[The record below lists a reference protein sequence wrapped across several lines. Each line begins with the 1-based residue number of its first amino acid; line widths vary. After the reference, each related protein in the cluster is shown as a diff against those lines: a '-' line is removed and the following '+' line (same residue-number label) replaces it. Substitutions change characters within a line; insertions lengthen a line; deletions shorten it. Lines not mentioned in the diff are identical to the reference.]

1 VCLEN
6 ESELRP
12 VPQVYY
18 VWSPEGRFAVGLGLY
33 APYGLSLKWPDDAPF
48 RTLAREGE
56 LLYLTIN
63 PVVAWRIHPRLSVA
77 AGPTLNVS
85 EAEFRQGV
93 LSAIDLFK
101 VKGDGFAAG
110 FNAGLLWQ
118 PHERVAVGVQYRFP
132 TTVDYRGEAHYT
144 PAPGTTLSSG
154 NATAEIRFPQY
165 VVAGVSFRP
174 TPKWNFEFDV
184 DWTDW
189 DNVNDVPIRN
199 TPLGDLALAFH
210 WRSSFMYEF
219 GATRELGRGYF
230 LSAGY
235 FFSENSIPDLTFTPL
250 VPDADLHLGSVGFGH
265 RGTRWSWTLA
275 YHFALGHR
283 TVSGGDPRASSDYDI
298 FNQAWTASV
307 RFTF

>member
-1 VCLEN
+1 M
-6 ESELRP
+6 
-12 VPQVYY
+12 
-18 VWSPEGRFAVGLGLY
+18 
-33 APYGLSLKWPDDAPF
+33 
-48 RTLAREGE
+48 
-56 LLYLTIN
+56 
-63 PVVAWRIHPRLSVA
+63 
-77 AGPTLNVS
+77 
-85 EAEFRQGV
+85 
-93 LSAIDLFK
+93 
-101 VKGDGFAAG
+101 
-110 FNAGLLWQ
+110 
-118 PHERVAVGVQYRFP
+118 
-132 TTVDYRGEAHYT
+132 
-144 PAPGTTLSSG
+144 
-154 NATAEIRFPQY
+154 
-165 VVAGVSFRP
+165 
-174 TPKWNFEFDV
+174 

-265 RGTRWSWTLA
+265 RGACWSWTLA
-275 YHFALGHR
+275 YHFALGQR
-283 TVSGGDPRASSDYDI
+283 TVSGGDPRANGDYDI